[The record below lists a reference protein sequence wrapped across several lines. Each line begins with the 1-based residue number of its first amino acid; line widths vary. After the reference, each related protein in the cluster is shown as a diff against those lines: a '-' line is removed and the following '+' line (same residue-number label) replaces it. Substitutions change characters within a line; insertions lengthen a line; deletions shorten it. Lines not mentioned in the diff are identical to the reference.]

1 MASDIPPPAAL
12 RATGVSK
19 HFGGTVALNDVD
31 IDVERGTVH
40 ALLGGNGSGK
50 STFIKILAGV
60 FAADRGTFTVGAET
74 WSAAEPDAHL
84 ARAAGLRF
92 VHQDLGLIHDL
103 SIAENVALDGGFPT
117 TSTGRIAWT
126 DLYEQVGRLL
136 DRFEIAADPKQPVG
150 SLRPAARTMVAIARA
165 LADDRPEL
173 VLVLDEPTASLP
185 RHESEMLLEFVQRRA
200 EGGQTVVFVSHR
212 LQEVLSVASR
222 FTVLRDGKVA
232 GSLQGAPGED
242 ELVELIA
249 GTGVER
255 SRSTGVADAG
265 EVVFKMAGVTAAHV
279 SDLNLVVNRGEI
291 VGLAGLQGSGRSTVL
306 ELAFGVVPAEA
317 GSMELEGLPYAPRDV
332 RTAMARGVALVP
344 EQRLADAAF
353 VDMSLCDNLTAAVIP
368 RYWRGWVRRNEQRR
382 DSHDLIGKFGV
393 KAPGP
398 LAPFVTLS
406 GGNQQKAIV
415 ARWLR
420 REPTLILLDEPTQGV
435 DIVARHDIYNTIREA
450 AGRGAGVIVA
460 SSDLEELETLCDRV
474 IVLRG
479 GVVAGE
485 LGSWEA
491 TPDRVTALAQ
501 TDVVS
506 GGAR

>member
-1 MASDIPPPAAL
+1 
-12 RATGVSK
+12 
-19 HFGGTVALNDVD
+19 
-31 IDVERGTVH
+31 
-40 ALLGGNGSGK
+40 
-50 STFIKILAGV
+50 
-60 FAADRGTFTVGAET
+60 
-74 WSAAEPDAHL
+74 
-84 ARAAGLRF
+84 
-92 VHQDLGLIHDL
+92 
-103 SIAENVALDGGFPT
+103 
-117 TSTGRIAWT
+117 
-126 DLYEQVGRLL
+126 
-136 DRFEIAADPKQPVG
+136 
-150 SLRPAARTMVAIARA
+150 
-165 LADDRPEL
+165 
-173 VLVLDEPTASLP
+173 
-185 RHESEMLLEFVQRRA
+185 MLLEFVQRRA

-222 FTVLRDGKVA
+222 FTVLRDGRVA

-255 SRSTGVADAG
+255 SRSTGVAAAG
-265 EVVFKMAGVTAAHV
+265 EAIFKMEGVTAAHV

-306 ELAFGVVPAEA
+306 ELAFGVVPVEA
-317 GSMELEGLPYAPRDV
+317 GSMELEGMPYAPRDV

-368 RYWRGWVRRNEQRR
+368 RYWRGWMRRDVQRR

-435 DIVARHDIYNTIREA
+435 DIIARHDIYNTIREA

-479 GVVAGE
+479 GAVAGE